1 MALLQKIKTI
11 SRRIVQLEG
20 GTGNN
25 QPARASDVNPII
37 QWVNDRSD
45 VNTAANAATGNSVTL
60 NAISGTVTSGT
71 LANLTSLTNNAVT
84 VTNAYCTAN
93 SNVLISVTATGTGTV
108 AVAKVVP
115 AAGSFTVTFANI
127 GAITGTLT
135 FKFIIL

>member
-11 SRRIVQLEG
+11 SRRIYQLEG

-37 QWVNDRSD
+37 DWVNNRSD
-45 VNTAANAATGNSVTL
+45 VNTTANTATGNAVTL
-60 NAISGTVTSGT
+60 NAYSGTVTSGT
-71 LANLTSLTNNAVT
+71 LSTLTANGSNDVV

-93 SNVLISVTATGTGTV
+93 STVLCVVTATGSGNIV
-108 AVAKVVP
+108 AGKVVP
-115 AAGSFTVTFANI
+115 AAGSFTVSLGNI
-127 GAITGTLT
+127 TAVTGTAT

>member
-37 QWVNDRSD
+37 QWVNNRSD
-45 VNTAANAATGNSVTL
+45 VTTAANTATGNAVTL
-60 NAISGTVTSGT
+60 NAFSGTVISGTIAT
-71 LANLTSLTNNAVT
+71 LTSLALNDVV
-84 VTNAYCTAN
+84 VTNAYCTP
-93 SNVLISVTATGTGTV
+93 SSTVLCVVTAVGTGA
-108 AVAKVVP
+108 AVITKVVP
-115 AAGSFTVTFANI
+115 AAGSFTVTLGNI
-127 GAITGTLT
+127 GAITGTVT